1 MNNFC
6 LSFIF
11 SLTLFSF
18 YGQQGIVRGS
28 VIDNSTGELLPMV
41 KIQVEGMNKGAF
53 SDLDGKFEV
62 KLDPGTY
69 NLIFSMYSY
78 SNTVINAVE
87 VKADDVTLV
96 ENVMLSAKV
105 TELGEV
111 TVQAEYK
118 KNTENAIL
126 RLKLKSANMIDGIS
140 ASNFRKTGDSDAAS
154 AMRRVP
160 GISVANGKYIFI
172 RGIGDRYNLSLIHI

>member
-28 VIDNSTGELLPMV
+28 VIDNSYRRIITNGK

-78 SNTVINAVE
+78 SNTIINAVE

-105 TELGEV
+105 TDLGEV

-118 KNTENAIL
+118 KIQ
-126 RLKLKSANMIDGIS
+126 KMPFYG
-140 ASNFRKTGDSDAAS
+140 
-154 AMRRVP
+154 
-160 GISVANGKYIFI
+160 
-172 RGIGDRYNLSLIHI
+172 

>member
-11 SLTLFSF
+11 SITLFCF

-105 TELGEV
+105 TDLGEV

-126 RLKLKSANMIDGIS
+126 RLKAKV
-140 ASNFRKTGDSDAAS
+140 RK
-154 AMRRVP
+154 
-160 GISVANGKYIFI
+160 Y
-172 RGIGDRYNLSLIHI
+172 DRWNLSIEF